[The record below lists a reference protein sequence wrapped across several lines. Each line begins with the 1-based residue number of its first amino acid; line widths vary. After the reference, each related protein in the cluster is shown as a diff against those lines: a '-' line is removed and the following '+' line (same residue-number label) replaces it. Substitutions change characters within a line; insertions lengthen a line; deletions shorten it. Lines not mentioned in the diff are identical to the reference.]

1 MSPPKLKA
9 LSFARRDKLVKGNAV
24 DDLIKG
30 FLTTHVCRSS
40 GPTVRAWGLESAR
53 LVSDLGPY

>member
-9 LSFARRDKLVKGNAV
+9 LSFARLRKLLKGNAV

-30 FLTTHVCRSS
+30 FPTTQVCRLS
-40 GPTVRAWGLESAR
+40 GPTVRTWGLESAR